1 MAISD
6 TDQFSPQE
14 PEITIRPPE
23 VDDEAE
29 DQGDAEPQFQPNAA
43 KQQGAATDRPKSTP
57 GGRAAKR
64 EASLAAMSTKVR
76 DEVSGSVKQQLAEME
91 SRFAQMILAA
101 QGGNRQ
107 EQPQQRGPGPAESR
121 LGEIAQAMQSE
132 LAAFQAHDARKGQ
145 YDLSRYHQLKTSHDQ
160 LNARIG
166 AQQML
171 AEMGLTPQA
180 LQQMRQPQPAANVEA
195 QVAMQT
201 RFQTVAAAYPW
212 INDGAADPQFKRA
225 AAVGRYRETLIAM
238 GRPDNVQTDL
248 EAALHIQNAMGIRP
262 TSAPRGNPAPYSNPL
277 GGDRGGGGG
286 QREVKLPT
294 AALRGVSKQE
304 MEFIQKALF
313 SGEE

>member
-14 PEITIRPPE
+14 PEITIRAPE

-57 GGRAAKR
+57 GARAAKR

-107 EQPQQRGPGPAESR
+107 EQPQQRGPGPAEAR

-132 LAAFQAHDARKGQ
+132 LAAFQSHDARKGQ
-145 YDLSRYHQLKTSHDQ
+145 YDLSRYHQLKNQHDQ

-166 AQQML
+166 AQQQL
-171 AEMGLTPQA
+171 AELGLTPQM
-180 LQQMRQPQPAANVEA
+180 LQQMRQPQQAVNVEA

-201 RFQTVAAAYPW
+201 RFNAIKAQFPW
-212 INDGAADPQFKRA
+212 IEDPANDPKNQRA
-225 AAVGRYRETLIAM
+225 YAVGRYRDSLLAM
-238 GRPDNVQTDL
+238 GRHDNMNTDI
-248 EAALHIQNAMGIRP
+248 EAALHIQNTMGLR
-262 TSAPRGNPAPYSNPL
+262 AAGVPRGNPAPYSNPL

-286 QREVKLPT
+286 QREVKLPS
-294 AALRGVSKQE
+294 AALRCASKQE
-304 MEFIQKALF
+304 MEFIRKALF
-313 SGEE
+313 SDEE